1 MTAPS
6 LLERPAGEQ
15 LSLSR
20 TRLSSNGDRP
30 TAGRAEARFT
40 ESRAGSESTNLSDPG
55 ATLHFRLTKPLF
67 GQHATTH
74 VSLQLPLA
82 PTRDRRVPHPL
93 AIVIGDGA
101 CSRAARADPLRP
113 LSRARAHVRTCHHF
127 LMHAFPRCAALLRD
141 GRACERTVVEGS
153 EFCVHHDR
161 LLARHGAEALKQG
174 LPRRKQARGRWQ
186 PTIIAVSADEIEV
199 SSDGSASSARRS
211 ADPAT
216 VRPRLAEAAAE
227 NVDEIRRTLL
237 EAATAASKPAWVEFE
252 CSDCG
257 NRKRVE
263 VPIPDVRAR
272 VAAIEL
278 LLREGLGR
286 PAQAEEPASLPPLP
300 RPAPRPKPG
309 HSTGISSRR
318 W

>member
-1 MTAPS
+1 VGVRDAPGGAS
-6 LLERPAGEQ
+6 LLPARARTYVRATISSCTRFLAVLRCCGTVERASAPW
-15 LSLSR
+15 
-20 TRLSSNGDRP
+20 
-30 TAGRAEARFT
+30 
-40 ESRAGSESTNLSDPG
+40 SRAPNS
-55 ATLHFRLTKPLF
+55 ALH
-67 GQHATTH
+67 HN
-74 VSLQLPLA
+74 
-82 PTRDRRVPHPL
+82 
-93 AIVIGDGA
+93 
-101 CSRAARADPLRP
+101 
-113 LSRARAHVRTCHHF
+113 
-127 LMHAFPRCAALLRD
+127 
-141 GRACERTVVEGS
+141 
-153 EFCVHHDR
+153 R

-199 SSDGSASSARRS
+199 SSGGSASSARRS

-227 NVDEIRRTLL
+227 NVDDIRRTLL

-252 CSDCG
+252 CTDCG

-286 PAQAEEPASLPPLP
+286 PAQAEEPSTLPPIPETKAEIEALGWEELKALVLAYPEAECLP
-300 RPAPRPKPG
+300 EEKRKPWLYERWVGLTRADRDAFRAALDAADAADRVHGHLAAPR
-309 HSTGISSRR
+309 
-318 W
+318 